1 MMLKHQP
8 LISDVFS
15 VEIGSEHLNQV
26 QAKTTANCRIYY
38 YLYIMHDYQYKF
50 QVSSHD
56 LLIFCTKRCLFTSLL
71 SHLSFDQLNLSGFFK
86 LFIYIYRHIHIRYLH
101 VPNIPLVN

>member
-1 MMLKHQP
+1 MDWLQSAWDKMMLKHQP

-50 QVSSHD
+50 QVM
-56 LLIFCTKRCLFTSLL
+56 
-71 SHLSFDQLNLSGFFK
+71 
-86 LFIYIYRHIHIRYLH
+86 IY
-101 VPNIPLVN
+101 